1 MSEERGPQQK
11 SWWQT
16 IPGLLTAAA
25 GVITAITGLIVA
37 LHQAG
42 MWEKKNETTPHTVA
56 SPPAPPKETGKDQ
69 PPPLPVREEKEP
81 NDHITAPNL
90 ITVGTT
96 IRGRLATDQDRDFF
110 TFKTSSQ
117 STGKIRII
125 LRKFFHATVDVYD
138 AVERKVAYYYEL
150 GDTPVSF
157 SFESHPNSD
166 YYILVKSFTIG
177 SRGDYELV
185 VREE

>member
-1 MSEERGPQQK
+1 MSEERGPQK

-56 SPPAPPKETGKDQ
+56 SPPPPKEIGKDH
-69 PPPLPVREEKEP
+69 PPPLPVHEEKEP
-81 NDHITAPNL
+81 DDHITAANL

-110 TFKTSSQ
+110 TFKTPSQ

-138 AVERKVAYYYEL
+138 AVEHKVAGDTAL
-150 GDTPVSF
+150 NDTPVSF

-166 YYILVKSFTIG
+166 YYILVKSFIVG
-177 SRGDYELV
+177 IR
-185 VREE
+185 